1 MGQLVAFG
9 GSPVL
14 NRAVVSEGSLYGSP
28 VHWPQPINSKS
39 LHRSTG
45 AGKGAVTCPRPS
57 YYFNTL
63 CLPLRSFYL
72 SDFSRTHHLGPS
84 RGQTGA
90 PRQKARG
97 GVKWF
102 IGNVCCW
109 VLRKGSARMDSEQK
123 CGGKQLVMNLTES
136 CLWRVEAE
144 LTPEQLLGGFSSSH
158 WWAFAALW
166 WPHGPDSEERKG
178 VHSRGGP
185 GSGEWFILPPCHS
198 LWATP
203 LEMASNVT
211 VLRRKISTLCLS
223 VTAAQTDLLTSYVL
237 LLALCVCISQSS
249 TFQGSR
255 HNVTPGGSQR
265 LNYSIA
271 FKSFSILS
279 LPL

>member
-72 SDFSRTHHLGPS
+72 SDFSRTHHLRPS

-90 PRQKARG
+90 SRQEARG

-102 IGNVCCW
+102 IGNVCYW
-109 VLRKGSARMDSEQK
+109 VLRKGSARMDREEK
-123 CGGKQLVMNLTES
+123 CGGKQLVMNLTAMGAVYG
-136 CLWRVEAE
+136 VERLSWPQNSSWEDSQVLADE
-144 LTPEQLLGGFSSSH
+144 LLQLSDGHMAQTVRNEGGWMVGVWGRRGRGVIYFTTMSLFMGHTTRDGLKCYCPQEEDQRALPKCYSSSDRLTQLMC
-158 WWAFAALW
+158 A
-166 WPHGPDSEERKG
+166 P
-178 VHSRGGP
+178 P
-185 GSGEWFILPPCHS
+185 GF
-198 LWATP
+198 
-203 LEMASNVT
+203 V
-211 VLRRKISTLCLS
+211 CLL
-223 VTAAQTDLLTSYVL
+223 QTEFTM
-237 LLALCVCISQSS
+237 
-249 TFQGSR
+249 
-255 HNVTPGGSQR
+255 
-265 LNYSIA
+265 
-271 FKSFSILS
+271 
-279 LPL
+279 

>member
-90 PRQKARG
+90 PRQEARG

-166 WPHGPDSEERKG
+166 WPHGPDSEER
-178 VHSRGGP
+178 RGG
-185 GSGEWFILPPCHS
+185 
-198 LWATP
+198 T
-203 LEMASNVT
+203 
-211 VLRRKISTLCLS
+211 
-223 VTAAQTDLLTSYVL
+223 
-237 LLALCVCISQSS
+237 
-249 TFQGSR
+249 
-255 HNVTPGGSQR
+255 
-265 LNYSIA
+265 
-271 FKSFSILS
+271 
-279 LPL
+279 

>member
-90 PRQKARG
+90 PRQEARG

-123 CGGKQLVMNLTES
+123 CGGKTVSDEPDWKLFMACRGRADPGTAPRRILE
-136 CLWRVEAE
+136 
-144 LTPEQLLGGFSSSH
+144 FSLMSFCSPLM
-158 WWAFAALW
+158 AT
-166 WPHGPDSEERKG
+166 WPRQWGEEGG

-271 FKSFSILS
+271 FKSWNILS
-279 LPL
+279 